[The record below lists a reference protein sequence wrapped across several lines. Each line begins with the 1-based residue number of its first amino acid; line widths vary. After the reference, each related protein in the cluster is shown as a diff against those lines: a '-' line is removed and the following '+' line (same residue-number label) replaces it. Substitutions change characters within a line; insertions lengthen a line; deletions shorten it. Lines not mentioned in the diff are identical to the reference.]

1 MKITKI
7 ARYKWHFPGKRGR
20 LSKTCKERADNP
32 LFSNVKVGSVSCT
45 DFCPLFL
52 GEIGKFI
59 ICKGKRK

>member
-1 MKITKI
+1 
-7 ARYKWHFPGKRGR
+7 
-20 LSKTCKERADNP
+20 